1 MKTTVSHNRGR
12 LAIYAMIIVLAVTAM
27 PMTSALAGTG
37 SKSGK
42 PVNAEGEYIISDPV
56 AKVTI
61 QGKVL
66 EAVITNVGDRF
77 GVTKE
82 TIITNP
88 EGQQVSIR
96 EMRVPC
102 DAEITYKTVKGKR
115 IAQRIATIRIS
126 SNSTWKWQ
134 VERPE

>member
-1 MKTTVSHNRGR
+1 MKSNVSPSRGH
-12 LAIYAMIIVLAVTAM
+12 LVIFAWILILAVTM
-27 PMTSALAGTG
+27 VPMASAIAGTG

-42 PVNAEGEYIISDPV
+42 AVNAEGALVISEPV

-61 QGKVL
+61 QKKLL

-77 GVTKE
+77 KVSKE

-96 EMRVPC
+96 EMLVPC
-102 DAEITYKTVKGKR
+102 DAEISYKTEKGER
-115 IAQRIATIRIS
+115 VAQRIATIRIGR
-126 SNSTWKWQ
+126 NSTWKW
-134 VERPE
+134 EAEIPE